1 MQGQV
6 EEVVLDNFKSYEGQV
21 RVGPF
26 KKFTCIV
33 GPNGAGKSNLM
44 DAVSF
49 VLGVRTRHLRGDR
62 LQDLVHRREDD
73 SIEDVAQRSCSVE
86 LVYRFDA
93 PQEGCP
99 ETKLFR
105 RVIQPSTEA
114 RYQIDGQAVSQE
126 AYLASLEEINI
137 LSKARNFL
145 VFQGD
150 IEAAAHRQGKDL
162 TAFFEQVSGSVALS
176 GEYEKLASEKAA
188 REDTA
193 RDLYTRKRD
202 AQHEKKRMAQQKE
215 EAEKYQEMQSEYRAM
230 QTEFILFQL
239 LSSESVAEELSKGI
253 AEARREAE
261 AIEADREAAQQKLV
275 DADQDRLEAS
285 QATEDAERLLASARS
300 ELEQLSPE
308 QSQVQAELQSAQR
321 RHEELSTR
329 AELDDQRRIRLEGQ
343 ASELRKKLEGL
354 EVELDQVRQEAR
366 KELPLSPEQM
376 EQFRQAQ
383 EETERLTSAS
393 SQEAR
398 ELEGELR
405 ALAKRRAAADRGRR
419 EAAQRAESLQ
429 QKVEDLRASAQSA
442 RAVHE
447 SSAAEAAQKKG
458 EAQELAGKCQALRE
472 SRRQLESE
480 RRQILEEIQDITATE
495 RQIEMERRLT
505 RVCTDLSHAVPGVF
519 GRVVKLCNPV
529 QKRFRVAV
537 NVALNGHLDAV
548 VTQTVDGAR
557 SCVQHLK
564 DGMMAP
570 LTFLP
575 LDNLKSMVM
584 DRRLHEALQGRM
596 KLRPALS
603 CISFESPLSRAFD
616 FLLSDVVIADSLD
629 DGREFV
635 FGVLKELG
643 LKCRVVTLSG
653 EVISRDGNLAV
664 KAEGAQPGATRFDF
678 NALEATRGRLQ
689 VLQTQLAELS
699 SGVAQA
705 EAAKAAV
712 EEEARRLEAKE
723 NDNQLCLREFEVEVQ
738 ARQQELG
745 ESVAAAARLP
755 TAEALSEEE
764 QRLRERLVTVEE
776 GVSAAVSD
784 RFAALSAALNVD
796 DVRRL
801 ERDSRLNREAAQYRE
816 SALSQQLQ
824 SFKAELTMIEW
835 ALEGRRVQGV
845 PQRARECEV
854 EVQILR
860 KRAEEIEKRQ
870 EGRSKVVEE
879 HAAALQEK
887 RELERNQE
895 QACSRLRMELK
906 DKERAAT
913 QAERQLATLSAE
925 LAVAHEARFELLRK
939 SVLED
944 IALPFGG
951 PPREAKNAA
960 KKLSALVADLDAS
973 SPAEAAAELRVDF
986 SKLPQAKRKAATG
999 GPATKLL
1006 EDEYRAELRRLA
1018 VDLEQ
1023 LKPNLKAIA
1032 QLEAID
1038 QEALHAEREAQKARK
1053 RVEEADRSFETVRTA
1068 RREKFMGCFRKVQDE
1083 IQHVYKRLTK
1093 ATAAGFEGGAAFL
1106 DLEDLE
1112 DPWNGGVKFTAMP
1125 PAKRFCDIALLSGGE
1140 KTVAAMAL
1148 LFAMQS
1154 FQRPPFLIL
1163 DEVDAYLDHSNVQAL
1178 ASYIASVDC
1187 QAIVISHKHRFF
1199 SHGEGLV
1206 GVSRH
1211 RERNA
1216 SVVFTM
1222 DLERIRRAGREQR
1235 AAPEVVPL
1243 Q

>member
-1 MQGQV
+1 MQGHV

-73 SIEDVAQRSCSVE
+73 SVDDVAQRRCLVE

-99 ETKLFR
+99 ETKTFR

-162 TAFFEQVSGSVALS
+162 TAFFEQVSGSAALS

-188 REDTA
+188 REDKA

-215 EAEKYQEMQSEYRAM
+215 EAEKYQEMESEHRGL

-239 LSSESVAEELSKGI
+239 LSTESVAEDLSKGI
-253 AEARREAE
+253 AETRREAE
-261 AIEADREAAQQKLV
+261 AVEADREAAQQKLG
-275 DADQDRLEAS
+275 DADLDRLEAS
-285 QATEDAERLLASARS
+285 QAAVDAERLLSTARS

-308 QSQVQAELQSAQR
+308 QSQVRAELQSAQR

-329 AELDDQRRIRLEGQ
+329 AELDDQRRIRLESQ
-343 ASELRKKLEGL
+343 ASDLRKKLEGL
-354 EVELDQVRQEAR
+354 EAELDLVRQEAR

-398 ELEGELR
+398 ELEVELR

-419 EAAQRAESLQ
+419 EAAQRTESLQ

-442 RAVHE
+442 RALHE

-458 EAQELAGKCQALRE
+458 EVQELAGKCQALRE

-480 RRQILEEIQDITATE
+480 RRQICEEIQDITATE

-596 KLRPALS
+596 KLRAALS
-603 CISFESPLSRAFD
+603 CISFESSLSRAFD

-678 NALEATRGRLQ
+678 NALEATRGRLE

-723 NDNQLCLREFEVEVQ
+723 NDNQLCVRQFEVEVQ

-745 ESVAAAARLP
+745 ESVAAAERLP

-776 GVSAAVSD
+776 SVSAAVSD

-801 ERDSRLNREAAQYRE
+801 ERDARLNREAAQYRE

-854 EVQILR
+854 ELQILR
-860 KRAEEIEKRQ
+860 KRAEEIEKRR

-925 LAVAHEARFELLRK
+925 LAAAREARFELLRK

-951 PPREAKNAA
+951 PLREAKNAA
-960 KKLSALVADLDAS
+960 KKLSSLVADLDAS

-1023 LKPNLKAIA
+1023 LKPNLKALA
-1032 QLEAID
+1032 QLEAMD
-1038 QEALHAEREAQKARK
+1038 QEALHAEREAQRARK

-1093 ATAAGFEGGAAFL
+1093 ATAKGFEGGAAFL

-1206 GVSRH
+1206 GVSRD
-1211 RERNA
+1211 RVRNA

-1235 AAPEVVPL
+1235 AAEVVPL